1 MIKHDYMI
9 EDTQIILLCR
19 KGAMICN
26 ELCRLQWTL
35 QVPTRLSSESGA
47 TQLDG
52 VAASQCGTRGKK
64 HQSGQ
69 QRTRS
74 FSPPAK
80 PTFPASLFMGSQH
93 RNAGLA
99 TCCVC
104 PDTLPPLLHS
114 MTCVTGG
121 ICSRLPK
128 TTRSSQWGFP
138 KHFSPKSYCF
148 HLRPTR
154 YSFSAE
160 DWLGQGEKSRDGP
173 CFSPSNVWCHSA
185 WNETILQEE
194 KRRFTIHKDDC

>member
-9 EDTQIILLCR
+9 EDTQIIPLCR

-52 VAASQCGTRGKK
+52 VAASQCGTRGKQ

-114 MTCVTGG
+114 MTCVTGAYVSG
-121 ICSRLPK
+121 FRRRLEAHNEVFQS
-128 TTRSSQWGFP
+128 T
-138 KHFSPKSYCF
+138 F
-148 HLRPTR
+148 HLNPTVSTYVLR
-154 YSFSAE
+154 AT
-160 DWLGQGEKSRDGP
+160 
-173 CFSPSNVWCHSA
+173 PS
-185 WNETILQEE
+185 LQ
-194 KRRFTIHKDDC
+194 RTG